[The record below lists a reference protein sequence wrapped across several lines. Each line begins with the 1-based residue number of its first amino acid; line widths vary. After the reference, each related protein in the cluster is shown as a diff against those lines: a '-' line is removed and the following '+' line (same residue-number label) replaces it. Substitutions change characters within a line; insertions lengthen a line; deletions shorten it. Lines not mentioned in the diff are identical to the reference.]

1 VAPQG
6 ATGAR
11 GGWVSSSSGLYD
23 CLQTTG
29 TAENCLKPTRR
40 GPPIRS
46 KMDKS
51 GHPVKQQPQP
61 PSLATRIP

>member
-1 VAPQG
+1 MGAPRCYRR
-6 ATGAR
+6 ATRMG
-11 GGWVSSSSGLYD
+11 SSSSGLYD

-40 GPPIRS
+40 GPPDWS